1 MSTDTSL
8 ESMKRISLKQLE
20 EEDEEEE
27 VKKLDLKD
35 LNGCKLFTIEEENSS
50 YEFEEV
56 DDEISIATSKL
67 LNKRSEEGFY

>member
-1 MSTDTSL
+1 
-8 ESMKRISLKQLE
+8 
-20 EEDEEEE
+20 

-50 YEFEEV
+50 HEFEEV